1 MRRAALF
8 FFYYL
13 VLTPVGLLCRAV
25 RDPLHREIRSR
36 ASSYLVRR

>member
-25 RDPLHREIRSR
+25 RDPLHRGIRPR
-36 ASSYLVRR
+36 ASSYLIRR

>member
-8 FFYYL
+8 LVYYL

-25 RDPLHREIRSR
+25 HDPLHRDVRPR
-36 ASSYLVRR
+36 AGSYLIRR